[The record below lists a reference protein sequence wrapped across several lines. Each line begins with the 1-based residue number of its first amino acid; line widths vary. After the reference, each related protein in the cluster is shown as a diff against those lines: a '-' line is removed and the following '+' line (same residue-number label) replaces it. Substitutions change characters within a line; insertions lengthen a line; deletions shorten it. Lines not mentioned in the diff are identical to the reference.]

1 MTSVRLVEDLLRAEY
16 VALLPSM
23 QRIFAQIETEVR
35 YALLPLT
42 LPLDRY
48 ERVLVRGRLKE
59 CESAVDALRRRQ
71 EGGTFVP
78 EEPERY
84 SLTALPDLVGVRV
97 LTFPH
102 RHFES
107 VRQLLAPMTGSW
119 KSDHLAGPD
128 PAGSPVALKYDG
140 LRNPTDSVRV
150 EVQIVSLLVGL
161 FWEVEHAA
169 IYKPSPSLRGVEKS
183 PAMQTKT
190 AAVLAALRDFEE
202 EFDRQIDD
210 AAAIKPTPR

>member
-1 MTSVRLVEDLLRAEY
+1 
-16 VALLPSM
+16 M
-23 QRIFAQIETEVR
+23 QRILTQIETEVR

-59 CESAVDALRRRQ
+59 SESAVDSLRRRQ

-78 EEPERY
+78 EAPERY
-84 SLTALPDLVGVRV
+84 SLTFLPDLIGIRV

-102 RHFES
+102 RHFET
-107 VRQLLAPMTGSW
+107 VRRLLSPITDAWT
-119 KSDHLAGPD
+119 SDHLDAINPT
-128 PAGSPVALKYDG
+128 ASPVALKYSG
-140 LRNPTDSVRV
+140 LRNPTDSVKV
-150 EVQIVSLLVGL
+150 EIQIVSLLVGL

-183 PAMQTKT
+183 PAMQSKT
-190 AAVLAALRDFEE
+190 AAVLSALRDFEE
-202 EFDRQIDD
+202 EFDRQIDGAE
-210 AAAIKPTPR
+210 AARPTPTPH

>member
-1 MTSVRLVEDLLRAEY
+1 VRLVEDLLRAEY

-23 QRIFAQIETEVR
+23 QRILSQIETEVR
-35 YALLPLT
+35 FALLPLT

-59 CESAVDALRRRQ
+59 CESAVDSLRRRQ

-78 EEPERY
+78 EYPERY
-84 SLTALPDLVGVRV
+84 SLTSLPDLVGIRV
-97 LTFPH
+97 LTFPR
-102 RHFES
+102 RHFEA
-107 VRQLLAPMTGSW
+107 VRRLLSPITDSW
-119 KSDHLAGPD
+119 TSDHLRGRNPTD
-128 PAGSPVALKYDG
+128 LPVALKYDG
-140 LRNPTDSVRV
+140 FRNPTDSVKV
-150 EVQIVSLLVGL
+150 EIQIVSLLVGL

-183 PAMQTKT
+183 PAMQSKT
-190 AAVLAALRDFEE
+190 AAVFAALRDFEE

-210 AAAIKPTPR
+210 AKAARTAPTPR